1 MFLAKTLS
9 IRLNND
15 LESGHILL
23 FEKRKK
29 IQDKLFFIVVV
40 IIFLLL
46 LLFLD
51 I

>member
-29 IQDKLFFIVVV
+29 NTRQ
-40 IIFLLL
+40 IIFHCRCYYI
-46 LLFLD
+46 F
-51 I
+51 IIIIVP